1 MVVSLVVVPV
11 VVVEAA
17 VAAAAAAA
25 VAATAC
31 FREIAI
37 RPFHSAFPAHAD
49 SCLNI
54 RPAR

>member
-1 MVVSLVVVPV
+1 MVVSLVV